1 MGGSRRAFLQGKLG
15 SLQLSEAEK
24 KGVRITG
31 RQRQQQQPCPSPPPS
46 GKIQAVGKLLSE
58 KPAIAQHV
66 GTFLGAVWSPGS
78 GVECEDLGRNRFLFT
93 FRQEADKEKAL
104 DAGPWSFAGH
114 LLVMEDFAPGAT
126 TVDEL
131 RFNTVPVWVRAY
143 GVPAGSMSR
152 ETGELV
158 GEQVGRVLEVDTAA
172 NADSTGALFM
182 RIKVRMDIT
191 MPIMRFMTCFIQD
204 DEADLTAL
212 GDDEKE
218 EKIVAFTYENIP
230 DFCYGCGII
239 GHTEK
244 SCPTRSTRTGPRQFG
259 PWLRTVVINKQASGE
274 GRTRRSKDK
283 AKFWPSTSITGSK
296 QGSDGPSW
304 RKDVPTTE
312 DDQGVQ
318 NKVENR
324 VYKAVKSLKQ
334 GTLKRKK
341 GIQQNHSNILTE
353 SKKRRVDIMNVDEV
367 IAVANKAKMETDGG
381 EENAHS
387 EMLNVGLLGQPGE
400 SK

>member
-24 KGVRITG
+24 KGIRITG
-31 RQRQQQQPCPSPPPS
+31 RQQQQPCPSPQAS

-66 GTFLGAVWSPGS
+66 GTSLGAVWSPGS

-131 RFNTVPVWVRAY
+131 SFDTVPIWVRTY

-158 GEQVGRVLEVDTAA
+158 GEQVGKVLEVDTGP
-172 NADSTGALFM
+172 NADWTGAFM

-191 MPIMRFMTCFIQD
+191 VPIMRLVTCFIQD
-204 DEADLTAL
+204 DEEDLTAL

-218 EKIVAFTYENIP
+218 EKKIVAFTYENIP
-230 DFCYGCGII
+230 DFCYGCGILE
-239 GHTEK
+239 HTEK
-244 SCPTRSTRTGPRQFG
+244 SCPTGSTRTGPRQFG
-259 PWLRTVVINKQASGE
+259 PWLRTVVINKRASGE
-274 GRTRRSKDK
+274 ERTRRSKDK
-283 AKFWPSTSITGSK
+283 AKFWPSSSIGSK

-304 RKDVPTTE
+304 RKDVPSTE

-318 NKVENR
+318 NKVEKK

-334 GTLKRKK
+334 DTFKRIERKK
-341 GIQQNHSNILTE
+341 GIQQNLSQIF
-353 SKKRRVDIMNVDEV
+353 
-367 IAVANKAKMETDGG
+367 
-381 EENAHS
+381 
-387 EMLNVGLLGQPGE
+387 
-400 SK
+400 